1 MVPRH
6 DSVIASYRILGPIGE
21 GGMGVVYRAEH
32 VLLKRPAAIK
42 LLQPELTQNQD
53 MVARFFNEARAATA
67 IRHPGIVEVFDF
79 GVGGDGS
86 AYIVM
91 ELLEGESLARRL
103 SRGGPIPALRA
114 IQLGR
119 QIAGALAAAH
129 GQGIIHR
136 DLKPDNVFLVPDP
149 EVPGGERIKLLDFGI
164 AKLAAEPTNMTKTR
178 TGALMGTPTYMA
190 PEQCRGVQVDHRA
203 DLYSLG
209 CILFECVCG
218 RPPFVGEG
226 VGDVLSA
233 HIHVPPP
240 PPRQLALVP
249 PTLDALILRLLAKA
263 PADRPGT
270 AGQVIHELDGA
281 AVDATLP
288 PPALNARA
296 PSVGFG
302 APTTLTGATAVIA
315 VPTAAPARRGWRLP
329 ALLAGLGIAAI
340 AVAAITESDP
350 PVPAPALVADA
361 PPAVPDATPAPVL
374 AVVDAAPAAAP
385 TDAATAVAV
394 VVDSAPAGATVLA
407 NGVALGATP
416 LRTERPVQAEPVTL
430 VVRLAGYRDATL
442 RFAGDRSID
451 TTVVLERKPRAK
463 PAATP
468 RPKSDADRAV
478 NPY

>member
-79 GVGGDGS
+79 GVGSDGV

-91 ELLEGESLARRL
+91 ELLDGESLARRL
-103 SRGGPIPALRA
+103 GRGGPIPALRA

-136 DLKPDNVFLVPDP
+136 DLKPDNVFLVADP

-240 PPRQLALVP
+240 APRQLALVP

-263 PADRPGT
+263 PGDRPGT

-288 PPALNARA
+288 PAALNARA

-302 APTTLTGATAVIA
+302 VPTTLTGATAVIA
-315 VPTAAPARRGWRLP
+315 VPAAPTGRRTWRLP
-329 ALLAGLGIAAI
+329 ALLAGLGVVAI
-340 AVAAITESDP
+340 AIAAITESNQ

-361 PPAVPDATPAPVL
+361 PAPDAAPAPVL
-374 AVVDAAPAAAP
+374 AVADAGPAP
-385 TDAATAVAV
+385 TPLDAATAVAV
-394 VVDSAPAGATVLA
+394 VIDSAPAGATVLA
-407 NGVALGATP
+407 DGVVLGATP
-416 LRTERPVQAEPVTL
+416 LRTERPVQTQPVTL
-430 VVRLAGYRDATL
+430 VIRLAGYRDATL

-463 PAATP
+463 PSSAAP

>member
-1 MVPRH
+1 MVPLH
-6 DSVIASYRILGPIGE
+6 DSVVASYRILGPIGE

-42 LLQPELTQNQD
+42 LLQPELTSNPD

-79 GVGGDGS
+79 GVGGDGR

-91 ELLEGESLARRL
+91 ELLDGESLARRL
-103 SRGGPIPALRA
+103 GRGGPIPAPRA

-129 GQGIIHR
+129 AQGIIHR

-233 HIHVPPP
+233 HIHVAPT

-249 PTLDALILRLLAKA
+249 PSLDAVILRLLAKA
-263 PADRPGT
+263 PGDRPGT
-270 AGQVIHELDGA
+270 AGQVIQELDA
-281 AVDATLP
+281 AAIDATLP
-288 PPALNARA
+288 PQALNARA
-296 PSVGFG
+296 SSVGFG
-302 APTTLTGATAVIA
+302 VPTTLTGATAVIA
-315 VPTAAPARRGWRLP
+315 VPPATGKRSGWRLP
-329 ALLAGLGIAAI
+329 ALLAALGAAAIAIAAI
-340 AVAAITESDP
+340 AVSSD
-350 PVPAPALVADA
+350 PVPAPSLVADA
-361 PPAVPDATPAPVL
+361 PAAAPI
-374 AVVDAAPAAAP
+374 DAAPAVALVTDAAP
-385 TDAATAVAV
+385 PPQVPPDAATAVTV
-394 VVDSAPAGATVLA
+394 VVDSAPKGATVLA
-407 NGVALGATP
+407 DGQVLGVTP
-416 LRTERPVQAEPVTL
+416 LRAERPVQTDAVTL
-430 VVRLAGYRDATL
+430 VVRLSGYRDATL
-442 RFAGDRSID
+442 RFAGNRPID
-451 TTVVLERKPRAK
+451 TTVLLEKKPRAK

-468 RPKSDADRAV
+468 RPSDADRAV